1 MKTYIPP
8 TMFACLVASSLV
20 AQPATP
26 PPPKFPAPET
36 PAGVPRT
43 ETHVETVI
51 RDATGAA
58 NDAGRAATKAVQ
70 AAVAQAGNVSRKAV
84 AFQFGAG
91 AKSSSRSLAIQ
102 TSDVDREKV
111 DAIEEDLSVMARI
124 LQKTARSLRE
134 DDRFNAMGLELDAAA
149 FGSASGARNI
159 YLEGHGALFL
169 LRVEY
174 PLVGPRE
181 NTEPNPQEPPP
192 SSIWDEERE
201 AFLGANQ
208 NGDHEIFTVR
218 RGRSEPYD
226 EARVEGLKTS
236 LLDALKHASNIRHLA
251 PQEYVT
257 VVVQGGD
264 ATTSSSGG
272 TRVRKE
278 KDKEKDKE
286 KENRGNNDFATSRRT
301 IQKGESVM
309 TIRVK
314 KSDIDAFAAGK
325 IDSNGFQQ
333 KATVQ
338 TYLRRGEPAP
348 RPLR

>member
-1 MKTYIPP
+1 MKIYIPP

-26 PPPKFPAPET
+26 PPPKFPAPEP
-36 PAGVPRT
+36 PAGVPRAEVQD
-43 ETHVETVI
+43 ETII
-51 RDATGAA
+51 RDATGSGKDGSRAVVKIGPGA
-58 NDAGRAATKAVQ
+58 SPAGT
-70 AAVAQAGNVSRKAV
+70 VSRKAV

-124 LQKTARSLRE
+124 LQKAARSLRE

-174 PLVGPRE
+174 PLVGPRD

-192 SSIWDEERE
+192 SSIWEEERE

-208 NGDHEIFTVR
+208 NGDQETIFTVR

-236 LLDALKHASNIRHLA
+236 LLDALKHAGNIRHLA
-251 PQEYVT
+251 PQEFVT

-264 ATTSSSGG
+264 ATTSTSGG

-278 KDKEKDKE
+278 KEKDKD
-286 KENRGNNDFATSRRT
+286 KENRLNTDTVTTRRT
-301 IQKGESVM
+301 SQKGESVM

>member
-1 MKTYIPP
+1 MPMKTYIPP

-26 PPPKFPAPET
+26 PPPKFPAPEP
-36 PAGVPRT
+36 PAGVPRAEAHT
-43 ETHVETVI
+43 ETII
-51 RDATGAA
+51 RDATG
-58 NDAGRAATKAVQ
+58 NDGNRAVVKMGQ
-70 AAVAQAGNVSRKAV
+70 GAQTGNVSRKAV

-134 DDRFNAMGLELDAAA
+134 DDRLNAMGLELDANA

-192 SSIWDEERE
+192 SSIWEEERE

-208 NGDHEIFTVR
+208 NGDHETIFTVR

-236 LLDALKHASNIRHLA
+236 LLEALKHAGNIRHLA

-278 KDKEKDKE
+278 KEKDKE
-286 KENRGNNDFATSRRT
+286 KENRGNNDAVTSRRT

-325 IDSNGFQQ
+325 IDSNVFQQ

>member
-102 TSDVDREKV
+102 TTDVDREKV

-124 LQKTARSLRE
+124 LQKAARSLRD
-134 DDRFNAMGLELDAAA
+134 DDRFAAMGVELDTAA

-181 NTEPNPQEPPP
+181 NTEPTPQEPAP
-192 SSIWDEERE
+192 SSDWEDAREEV
-201 AFLGANQ
+201 LGAGRNE
-208 NGDHEIFTVR
+208 DRDTMFTVH

-226 EARVEGLKTS
+226 EAKVSGLKS
-236 LLDALKHASNIRHLA
+236 ALLDALKNASNIRYLA

-264 ATTSSSGG
+264 ATSSSSGG

-278 KDKEKDKE
+278 KEKDKE

-301 IQKGESVM
+301 TQKGESVM

-325 IDSNGFQQ
+325 TDSNGFQQ
-333 KATVQ
+333 KAAVQ
-338 TYLRRGEPAP
+338 TYLRRGGEQA